1 MRISKLI
8 NNTLIPLRTTDTVAS
23 SLQSMRDNK
32 VNNLP
37 LIDFTTK
44 KLIGEALMQDLELVK
59 RKDTSVMMHRS
70 ELVTKVSADQH
81 IFEAARILSRYNRQ
95 VVSVLDDNGNYLGIV
110 SRREVLEALSVMLN
124 LADVGSVITIELHEK
139 DFVLG
144 DIVRIIELE
153 GAKILGL
160 TVQHPDEM
168 NDRFRISI
176 KMNLDDLTKVNAA
189 LRRYGFVIT
198 LETRTENQDVEYLD
212 RADEF
217 IKFLNI

>member
-1 MRISKLI
+1 M
-8 NNTLIPLRTTDTVAS
+8 
-23 SLQSMRDNK
+23 QSMRDNK

-198 LETRTENQDVEYLD
+198 LETKTENQDVEYLD